1 MTIKQVRFV
10 KADSLNPVQDIAEL
24 AVFDASGIPVD
35 PPTSLAD
42 DSVTSAKL
50 ANNAVTSAKIQ
61 DGSITGSDLAN
72 NAVTSA
78 KIQDGSITGSD
89 LANNTVT
96 AAKIASG
103 VLPTNATIAKAGLV
117 KQATHVDGASGSVQ
131 DIVKALVTAGIMASA

>member
-10 KADSLNPVQDIAEL
+10 KADSRNPVQDIAEL
-24 AVFDASGIPVD
+24 AVFDASGNPVN

-42 DSVTSAKL
+42 GSVTTAKL
-50 ANNAVTSAKIQ
+50 A
-61 DGSITGSDLAN
+61 D

-96 AAKIASG
+96 ATKIASG
-103 VLPTNATIAKAGLV
+103 VLPTNATKEKAGLV
-117 KQATHVDGASGSVQ
+117 KQAAHVADPAGETPTKAEF
-131 DIVKALVTAGIMASA
+131 IALRNALVAAGQMASA

>member
-10 KADSLNPVQDIAEL
+10 KADSRNPVQDIAEL
-24 AVFDASGIPVD
+24 AVFDASGNPVD

-42 DSVTSAKL
+42 GSVTTAKL
-50 ANNAVTSAKIQ
+50 A
-61 DGSITGSDLAN
+61 D

-96 AAKIASG
+96 AGKIASG
-103 VLPTNATIAKAGLV
+103 VLPTNATKEKAGLV
-117 KQATHVDGASGSVQ
+117 KQAAHVNNPAGETPTKDEFIALRN
-131 DIVKALVTAGIMASA
+131 ALVAAGQMASS